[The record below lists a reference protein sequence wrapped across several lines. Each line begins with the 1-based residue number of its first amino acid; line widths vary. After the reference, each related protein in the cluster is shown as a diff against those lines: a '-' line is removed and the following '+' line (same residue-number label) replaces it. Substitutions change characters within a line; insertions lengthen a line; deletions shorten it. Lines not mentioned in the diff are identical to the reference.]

1 MNRYSADILVYCCPE
16 KGAVTMNACELSY
29 TAAVMCYRNIDA
41 LEDRH
46 SVCGEADEK
55 LYDVIH
61 EEFSR

>member
-1 MNRYSADILVYCCPE
+1 MNIY
-16 KGAVTMNACELSY
+16 ELSY
-29 TAAVMCYRNIDA
+29 AAAVMCYRNIDA
-41 LEDRH
+41 LEERH